1 MKSASVTFLPSG
13 ALKARSRAGR
23 GFASTASAAI
33 SPFAS
38 GASFAAVAFDAAE
51 HSASTLPGAS
61 GFPYSPRGDGDER
74 ERRENRQSSAQHR
87 FLHAHSVIQGL

>member
-51 HSASTLPGAS
+51 HSASTLPGAFS
-61 GFPYSPRGDGDER
+61 FQYSPAATTSARGARTGR
-74 ERRENRQSSAQHR
+74 VRRSID
-87 FLHAHSVIQGL
+87 FFTLIP